1 MALGV
6 WHFAAKSHIDVKR
19 VYSRFGNIVSD
30 TTVRKALDSMTG
42 SSLAHLRNSV
52 KNATERGETEWCLVL
67 DNVQEYCPV
76 YEGGILRES
85 VLKVGTAGTAIQL
98 DDCKPGDFDL
108 QSHLA
113 RVAEKKRTT
122 MTVVSFKKTKTF
134 ADGDR
139 R

>member
-1 MALGV
+1 MD
-6 WHFAAKSHIDVKR
+6 WPS
-19 VYSRFGNIVSD
+19 
-30 TTVRKALDSMTG
+30 LDSFKEKQRPKCLK
-42 SSLAHLRNSV
+42 SSALYILTSTVPRRRDLR
-52 KNATERGETEWCLVL
+52 LVL

-98 DDCKPGDFDL
+98 DDCKPGAFDL

-113 RVAEKKRTT
+113 RVAEKKRAT